1 MGDLSSQRELGRV
14 EQFMLGLLAMPDHTH
29 RLRAIR
35 VKKVFEEIEADYNP
49 TFELLHVA
57 MQGRIATVLFSH
69 ASTCYILLYNISL
82 CFSHT
87 HTHTPPM
94 FLLLV
99 EMQELVMSKSLKQLL
114 HIILLTGN
122 FINGVSMLHTMSNFQ
137 PCKQCVSHYTY
148 TISVCMSI
156 AKCFRICA
164 SEECNCLV

>member
-69 ASTCYILLYNISL
+69 ASTYYFSIISL
-82 CFSHT
+82 FVSLSHT
-87 HTHTPPM
+87 HSSYVFVACGNARACDVKVSETTTPHH
-94 FLLLV
+94 FAHW
-99 EMQELVMSKSLKQLL
+99 KL
-114 HIILLTGN
+114 H
-122 FINGVSMLHTMSNFQ
+122 Q
-137 PCKQCVSHYTY
+137 WCKYAAHDV
-148 TISVCMSI
+148 V
-156 AKCFRICA
+156 
-164 SEECNCLV
+164 